1 MARDRDETVEGAKA
15 LLEHGADPYVATQ
28 TTGMMPDYTAV
39 PLRTTS
45 N

>member
-28 TTGMMPDYTAV
+28 TTGMMPDYTAA
-39 PLRTTS
+39 LRTTS